1 MKQKKLT
8 LNISENLH
16 KELKMMALIKETT
29 MTDLVLNLVKEEL
42 KKFMKS
48 QNKLS

>member
-8 LNISENLH
+8 LNISEELH

-29 MTDLVLNLVKEEL
+29 MTDLVLNLVKKEL
-42 KKFMKS
+42 KNFMKPQS
-48 QNKLS
+48 NR